1 MSHKFRFGV
10 QAKNAASG
18 QEWAEFAR
26 KVEDLGYSVLGLPDH
41 FDGQIAPTVGLTAA
55 AAATSSLRVGA
66 LVWCNDYRH
75 PVTFASEM
83 ASLDLLSDG
92 RLELGIGAGWMKTDY
107 EQAGMEYDRPGVR
120 IERMVEAVEVMK
132 GLFADGPFSYSGEH
146 YTIKDMDLH
155 PKPLQRPHPPF
166 LVGGGGPRMLKIAG
180 RISDIVGVNANL
192 RSGAIDAT
200 TISDAVAER
209 FVEKM
214 SWVKEGAGDRFD
226 QIELNIRTFFVVFTD
241 NAEESAAAMAPGLGM
256 EPEQALASPL
266 ALIGDTKRMA
276 DVCCERR
283 ETFGFNYVTIGSDEV
298 EQFAPVVAELAGT

>member
-18 QEWAEFAR
+18 AEWTELAR

-55 AAATSSLRVGA
+55 ASVTTTLRVGA

-107 EQAGMEYDRPGVR
+107 EQAGMPYDRPGLR
-120 IERMVEAVEVMK
+120 IERMVESVEVLK
-132 GLFADGPFSYSGEH
+132 GLFAEGPYSFEGEH
-146 YTIKDMDLH
+146 YQINGLDLQ
-155 PKPLQRPHPPF
+155 PKPFQKPHPPF
-166 LVGGGGPRMLKIAG
+166 LIGGGGPRFLKIAG

-209 FVEKM
+209 FVEKIG
-214 SWVKEGAGDRFD
+214 WVKEGAGDRFD
-226 QIELNIRTFFVVFTD
+226 DVELNIRTFFVVFTD
-241 NAEESAAAMAPGLGM
+241 NAQESAEAMAPGLGM
-256 EPEQALASPL
+256 EPDQALASPL
-266 ALIGDTKRMA
+266 ALIGDTNRMI
-276 DVCCERR
+276 DVIRERR
-283 ETFGFNYVTIGSDEV
+283 ETFGFTYVTIGADEI